1 MEVKITIRMVVGTI
15 TLPLLL
21 GGCLL
26 AELLP
31 EPEETRSS
39 PSGEGPADIRL
50 HSAILSDV
58 RRELLFEQHLQ
69 DGRQTCSAV
78 RINRDTATCATDNTE
93 MMVLILRADS
103 QYETHPSKETAYF
116 CPKESIYYYRYEGGP
131 RKLDVWLGPYKI
143 RVRGH

>member
-1 MEVKITIRMVVGTI
+1 MTMRMLVGTI
-15 TLPLLL
+15 ALTFLLD
-21 GGCLL
+21 GCLL
-26 AELLP
+26 VELLP
-31 EPEETRSS
+31 EPEDTRSS

-78 RINRDTATCATDNTE
+78 TIKRDTATCAIDNTE
-93 MMVLILRADS
+93 MVVLILRADS
-103 QYETHPSKETAYF
+103 EDETNPSKETAYF
-116 CPKESIYYYRYEGGP
+116 CPTESVYYYRYEGGP
-131 RKLDVWLGPYKI
+131 RKLDVWLGPYRI

>member
-1 MEVKITIRMVVGTI
+1 MKMVIGAI
-15 TLPLLL
+15 TLAFLL

-26 AELLP
+26 VELLP
-31 EPEETRSS
+31 EPEDTRSS
-39 PSGEGPADIRL
+39 PSGEGPTDIRL
-50 HSAILSDV
+50 HSAILNDV

-78 RINRDTATCATDNTE
+78 KLTGATATCAIDNTE
-93 MMVLILRADS
+93 MSVLILRADS
-103 QYETHPSKETAYF
+103 QSETNPSKETAYF
-116 CPKESIYYYRYEGGP
+116 CPTESIYYYRYEGGP